1 MSKKLTKKTKV
12 LNLLS
17 KGKNVTWKT
26 LRTRFDLAS
35 PTAMIHTLRKE
46 GHAIYRNMTPSG
58 VAFRLGTPT
67 KIGGLSEDIG
77 GPSFSSC
84 SGVLIHCLKKSKK
97 NHDSITQKGTEKI
110 GNFLKN
116 LMGQDF

>member
-1 MSKKLTKKTKV
+1 MTKTTKKAKV

-26 LRTRFDLAS
+26 LRTRFDLNS

-67 KIGGLSEDIG
+67 KSMIAAGIVA
-77 GPSFSSC
+77 
-84 SGVLIHCLKKSKK
+84 VLGADQAYKS
-97 NHDSITQKGTEKI
+97 
-110 GNFLKN
+110 
-116 LMGQDF
+116 

>member
-26 LRTRFDLAS
+26 LRARFDLNS

-46 GHAIYRNMTPSG
+46 GYAIYRNMTPSG
-58 VAFRLGTPT
+58 VAFRLGSPT
-67 KIGGLSEDIG
+67 KSMIAAGIVA
-77 GPSFSSC
+77 
-84 SGVLIHCLKKSKK
+84 VLGADQAYKS
-97 NHDSITQKGTEKI
+97 
-110 GNFLKN
+110 
-116 LMGQDF
+116 

>member
-1 MSKKLTKKTKV
+1 MSKKLTKKEKV

-26 LRTRFDLAS
+26 LRKRFDLTS

-58 VAFRLGTPT
+58 VAFRLGSPT
-67 KIGGLSEDIG
+67 KSMIAAGIVA
-77 GPSFSSC
+77 
-84 SGVLIHCLKKSKK
+84 VLGADQAYKS
-97 NHDSITQKGTEKI
+97 
-110 GNFLKN
+110 
-116 LMGQDF
+116 

>member
-1 MSKKLTKKTKV
+1 MSKKTTKKAKV

-26 LRTRFDLAS
+26 LRARFDLNS

-58 VAFRLGTPT
+58 VAFRLGSPT
-67 KIGGLSEDIG
+67 KSMIAAGIVA
-77 GPSFSSC
+77 
-84 SGVLIHCLKKSKK
+84 VLGADQAYKS
-97 NHDSITQKGTEKI
+97 
-110 GNFLKN
+110 
-116 LMGQDF
+116 

>member
-1 MSKKLTKKTKV
+1 MAKTTKKAKV

-26 LRTRFDLAS
+26 LRKRFDLAS

-58 VAFRLGTPT
+58 VAFRLGSPT
-67 KIGGLSEDIG
+67 KSMIAAGIVA
-77 GPSFSSC
+77 
-84 SGVLIHCLKKSKK
+84 VLGADQAYKS
-97 NHDSITQKGTEKI
+97 
-110 GNFLKN
+110 
-116 LMGQDF
+116 

>member
-26 LRTRFDLAS
+26 LRKRFDLAS

-58 VAFRLGTPT
+58 VAFRLGSPT
-67 KIGGLSEDIG
+67 KSMLAAGIVA
-77 GPSFSSC
+77 
-84 SGVLIHCLKKSKK
+84 VLGAAQAYKS
-97 NHDSITQKGTEKI
+97 
-110 GNFLKN
+110 
-116 LMGQDF
+116 

>member
-26 LRTRFDLAS
+26 LRKRFDLAS

-46 GHAIYRNMTPSG
+46 GHAIYRNITPSG
-58 VAFRLGTPT
+58 VAFRLGTPP
-67 KIGGLSEDIG
+67 KSMIAAGIVA
-77 GPSFSSC
+77 
-84 SGVLIHCLKKSKK
+84 VLGADQAYKS
-97 NHDSITQKGTEKI
+97 
-110 GNFLKN
+110 
-116 LMGQDF
+116 

>member
-1 MSKKLTKKTKV
+1 MSKKLTKKQKV

-26 LRTRFDLAS
+26 LRKRFDLAS

-58 VAFRLGTPT
+58 VAFRLGSPT
-67 KIGGLSEDIG
+67 KSMIAAGIVA
-77 GPSFSSC
+77 
-84 SGVLIHCLKKSKK
+84 VLGADQAYKS
-97 NHDSITQKGTEKI
+97 
-110 GNFLKN
+110 
-116 LMGQDF
+116 

>member
-26 LRTRFDLAS
+26 LRKRFDLAS

-46 GHAIYRNMTPSG
+46 GHAIYRNVTSDG
-58 VAFRLGTPT
+58 VAFRLG
-67 KIGGLSEDIG
+67 S
-77 GPSFSSC
+77 PSKSMITA
-84 SGVLIHCLKKSKK
+84 GIVAVLGADQAYQS
-97 NHDSITQKGTEKI
+97 
-110 GNFLKN
+110 
-116 LMGQDF
+116 